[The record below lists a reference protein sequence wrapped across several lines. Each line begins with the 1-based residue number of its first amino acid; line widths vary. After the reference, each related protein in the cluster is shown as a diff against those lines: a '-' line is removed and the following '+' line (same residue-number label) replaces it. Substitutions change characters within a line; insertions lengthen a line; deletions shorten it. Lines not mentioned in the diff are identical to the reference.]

1 MDSLKNLDIAS
12 HLPDFPSFSLPT
24 DVVSHPL
31 DYLQTQLARLELLQA
46 VDRQQ
51 LAVTGLVLF
60 IVLVLVIAF
69 KKWRQKGDETKN
81 KTPTVEEKK
90 TVTGIPKPEWKKP
103 DLLGNKKDGMKVEQK
118 TWKKPLGVKNIKDE
132 IITST
137 STKQLEKPDQK
148 DYMKVET
155 KAWKKPLGV
164 KNIKVEIITS
174 TSTKQLE
181 KSDQKDDVKV
191 EPKTWKKPLVIKNI
205 KDETKTPT
213 STQKLEKPDQKETKI
228 VLKAVPVTSEFSS
241 TTPDLTNKVDKVS
254 ELKTNSD
261 QTKTTSE
268 SIKDE
273 INIQEEK
280 TKSNWD
286 TKKEAEKNTVVHKR
300 QLIIR
305 PERDEK
311 KEAEEFEKE
320 LKETERRAEAEAKS
334 LMKPV
339 NLNIDKNAR
348 SKQES
353 KKIKEREVNLV
364 KKMCVEFRDVA
375 KLDGQEV
382 KEEKRKEM
390 EKVRSARS
398 YFKTVDKYRSESMS
412 AVPRTKFT
420 SEEDCNNSSS
430 RGSNMRLSQFEPGKI
445 NSRFTNMFGGD
456 SQTDS
461 QEKQK
466 PPKKK
471 LITLDQVMKKNNDDE
486 EEGPQAE
493 MGRELEELRQARKN
507 WVPPEENRDFG
518 SEIKEDITSIAKL
531 SSTSVKNRWKPV
543 NSERQD
549 KTRSMEVPQKLNIE
563 NVFIN
568 DTRDDTEDTKME
580 VEKEL
585 NEIREAR
592 PTPLSKRWKPKQYQ
606 KPAERSKSAHVLQR
620 VKLEDNSWV
629 VEKSESRLEEE
640 RRKALQ
646 ELEFVKK
653 ARMESLEV
661 IENLEVDRPSSR
673 LKFETMKEL
682 EEVKKTRTEAKNYEP
697 NVNEMIGEMPNNRN
711 VATFGDVLEKQNV
724 EKMENTKKKIDSH
737 SYEISDVKSV
747 RFNEPCEEKEV
758 SVEKNTEEDNIKFEN
773 KVKLKLKQIKN
784 QTEKEVSKLTNMKSK
799 PMQNI
804 ENERERASREEKDS
818 SENKTDTSA
827 SRNRSLSRIRT
838 AGKKV
843 KDLTNEQL
851 KKITKTKPKKNP
863 TA

>member
-31 DYLQTQLARLELLQA
+31 DYLHTHLARLELLQA
-46 VDRQQ
+46 VDRLQM
-51 LAVTGLVLF
+51 AVTGLVLF

-103 DLLGNKKDGMKVEQK
+103 DLLGNKKEGMKMEQK
-118 TWKKPLGVKNIKDE
+118 TWKKPLGVKNIKD
-132 IITST
+132 
-137 STKQLEKPDQK
+137 
-148 DYMKVET
+148 
-155 KAWKKPLGV
+155 
-164 KNIKVEIITS
+164 EIITS

-205 KDETKTPT
+205 KDENTTPT

-261 QTKTTSE
+261 QTKTTPE
-268 SIKDE
+268 SVKDE

-280 TKSNWD
+280 TKS
-286 TKKEAEKNTVVHKR
+286 VVHKR

-682 EEVKKTRTEAKNYEP
+682 EEVKKTRTEAKKYEP

-724 EKMENTKKKIDSH
+724 EKMENTKKKIDSQ

-804 ENERERASREEKDS
+804 ENERERASREEKEKDT

-851 KKITKTKPKKNP
+851 KKITKTKPKKNA